1 MVGMF
6 LQLVVKF
13 VCCWNDKN
21 VSLSQFQDIS
31 NIKLPNHW
39 VVDHYRYTSHSIP
52 ASKEEVFA
60 LNLVK
65 ISVSLVDECS
75 GQILGVLQWSTNSA
89 EALPLGGV
97 RWLGFKRLPMVVVDC
112 SFKKSH

>member
-65 ISVSLVDECS
+65 ISVSLVDECF
-75 GQILGVLQWSTNSA
+75 GQSA